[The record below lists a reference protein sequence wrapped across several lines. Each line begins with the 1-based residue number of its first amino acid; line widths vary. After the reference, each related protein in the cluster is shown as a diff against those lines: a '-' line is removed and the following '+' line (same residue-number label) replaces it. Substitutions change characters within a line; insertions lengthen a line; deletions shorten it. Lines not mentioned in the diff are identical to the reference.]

1 MDAGNVPP
9 PDGAFA
15 VDQVAAAAGLLGVV
29 VDDDDLAWLANAIA
43 EQRAV
48 EAVIDGLVLDDVD
61 PLVTFDPRWN
71 D

>member
-1 MDAGNVPP
+1 MDADSFPP
-9 PDGAFA
+9 PDGSLA
-15 VDQVAAAAGLLGVV
+15 VGQVAAAAGLLGVV
-29 VDDDDLAWLANAIA
+29 VDDDDLAWLANAMA

-48 EAVIDGLVLDDVD
+48 EAVIDGLVLDDLD

>member
-1 MDAGNVPP
+1 MD
-9 PDGAFA
+9 
-15 VDQVAAAAGLLGVV
+15 DQVAAAARLLGVV
-29 VDDDDLAWLANAIA
+29 VDDDDLAWLADALA

-48 EAVIDGLVLDDVD
+48 EAVIDSLMLDDVD